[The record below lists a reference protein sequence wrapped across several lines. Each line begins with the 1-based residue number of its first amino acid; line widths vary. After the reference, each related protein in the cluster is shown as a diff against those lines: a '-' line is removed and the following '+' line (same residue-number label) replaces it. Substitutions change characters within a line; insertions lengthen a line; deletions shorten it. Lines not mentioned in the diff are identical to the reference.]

1 MWNHGDYMTRDELLK
16 IVEQCSSDLDPYT
29 GPVKIVRIP
38 KYKTI
43 FIEQNGNDN
52 RSIVLSQ
59 HDVDGKAYW
68 AGYSSYS
75 ETVYI
80 SQAS

>member
-1 MWNHGDYMTRDELLK
+1 MTRDELLK

-29 GPVKIVRIP
+29 GPLKIVRVP
-38 KYKTI
+38 QYNTI
-43 FIEQNGNDN
+43 FIEQNGNDT
-52 RSIVLSQ
+52 RSVMLSEQ
-59 HDVDGKAYW
+59 DVDGKTFW